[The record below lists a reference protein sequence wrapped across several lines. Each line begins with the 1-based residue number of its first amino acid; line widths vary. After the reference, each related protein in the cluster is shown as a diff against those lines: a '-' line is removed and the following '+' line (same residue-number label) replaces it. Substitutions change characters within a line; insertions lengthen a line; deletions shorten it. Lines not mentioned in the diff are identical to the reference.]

1 MMNPEMMRLAEE
13 QMRRMSPDDLAR
25 MQGQLASNP
34 DLVKLASE
42 SMINMTPHDF
52 KIASQQLNQTS
63 PEEMLS
69 MAEKIATA
77 KPEEFAA
84 MKAQA
89 DAQISHAISGAKAL
103 KQQGNELHGH
113 GRYAEAAAK
122 YDLAKDSLKN
132 VPSVAAHTLRVQ
144 CSLNLMSCYL
154 KSGRFED
161 CVNGGS
167 EVLLCSDDSSNDIVK
182 AYYRRGQAYRG
193 LGNLQAA
200 VADLSK
206 AHEISP
212 DDETIAEVLRE
223 TQGKLAAERNIPK
236 GFVIEE
242 VVEELPKG
250 VVIEEIVE
258 ELPTFQPPSLQN
270 VAENHDEIV
279 VNNQSPSSSI
289 ADMQEAV
296 RKSMEDPAM
305 RQMFVSMMENM
316 SPDVMA
322 DLSQKFGVKLS
333 KEDAAK
339 AQQAMSS
346 LSPEGLDRMMRWMGR
361 AQRGVE
367 VATKTKNWLLAR
379 KGLVI
384 ATVMLILA
392 LILLR
397 LGFSVKSMLWVC
409 SQLTTWLFARTNK

>member
-25 MQGQLASNP
+25 MQRQLASNP

-52 KIASQQLNQTS
+52 KIAFQQLNQTS

-69 MAEKIATA
+69 MAEKLATA

-103 KQQGNELHGH
+103 KQQGNELHSR

-132 VPSVAAHTLRVQ
+132 VPSAAALTLRVQ

-154 KSGRFED
+154 KSGKFQE
-161 CVNGGS
+161 CLNEGS
-167 EVLLCSDDSSNDIVK
+167 EVLLGCDDSSNVVVK
-182 AYYRRGQAYRG
+182 ACYRRGQAYRG

-212 DDETIAEVLRE
+212 EDETIAEVLRE
-223 TQGKLAAERNIPK
+223 TQG
-236 GFVIEE
+236 
-242 VVEELPKG
+242 
-250 VVIEEIVE
+250 
-258 ELPTFQPPSLQN
+258 
-270 VAENHDEIV
+270 
-279 VNNQSPSSSI
+279 
-289 ADMQEAV
+289 
-296 RKSMEDPAM
+296 
-305 RQMFVSMMENM
+305 
-316 SPDVMA
+316 
-322 DLSQKFGVKLS
+322 
-333 KEDAAK
+333 
-339 AQQAMSS
+339 
-346 LSPEGLDRMMRWMGR
+346 
-361 AQRGVE
+361 
-367 VATKTKNWLLAR
+367 
-379 KGLVI
+379 
-384 ATVMLILA
+384 
-392 LILLR
+392 
-397 LGFSVKSMLWVC
+397 
-409 SQLTTWLFARTNK
+409 

>member
-13 QMRRMSPDDLAR
+13 QVRRMSPDDLAR
-25 MQGQLASNP
+25 MQRQLASNP

-42 SMINMTPHDF
+42 SMINMTAHDF
-52 KIASQQLNQTS
+52 KIASQQLNKTS
-63 PEEMLS
+63 PEEMLC

-89 DAQISHAISGAKAL
+89 DAHISHAISGAKAL
-103 KQQGNELHGH
+103 KQQGNELHSR

-122 YDLAKDSLKN
+122 YDLAKDSLQN
-132 VPSVAAHTLRVQ
+132 VPSAAAHTLRVQ
-144 CSLNLMSCYL
+144 CSLNRMSCYL

-161 CVNGGS
+161 CVR
-167 EVLLCSDDSSNDIVK
+167 IVK

-212 DDETIAEVLRE
+212 EDETIAEVLRE
-223 TQGKLAAERNIPK
+223 TQGKLAAEGNMPK

-250 VVIEEIVE
+250 VVIQEIVE

-279 VNNQSPSSSI
+279 VNNQSPSSSPPSI

-322 DLSQKFGVKLS
+322 DLSQKFGMKVS

-346 LSPEGLDRMMRWMGR
+346 LSPEGLERMMRWMGR

-379 KGLVI
+379 KGLII
-384 ATVMLILA
+384 AIVMLILA

-409 SQLTTWLFARTNK
+409 SQLTTWLFARTNKYK

>member
-13 QMRRMSPDDLAR
+13 HLRRMSPGDLAK
-25 MQGQLASNP
+25 MQRQLASNP

-42 SMINMTPHDF
+42 SMRNMTPQDL
-52 KIASQQLNQTS
+52 KLAAQQLNQTS

-69 MAEKIATA
+69 LAEKLATV

-89 DAQISHAISGAKAL
+89 DAQISHAVSGAKAL
-103 KQQGNELHGH
+103 KQQGNELHGR

-132 VPSVAAHTLRVQ
+132 VPSAAAHVLRVQ

-154 KSGRFED
+154 KSGKFQE
-161 CVNGGS
+161 CVNEGS
-167 EVLLCSDDSSNDIVK
+167 EVLLGVLP
-182 AYYRRGQAYRG
+182 YYRRGQAYRG

-212 DDETIAEVLRE
+212 EDETIAEVLRDTE
-223 TQGKLAAERNIPK
+223 GELAAEGNLPK
-236 GFVIEE
+236 GIVIEE

-322 DLSQKFGVKLS
+322 DLSQKFGMKLS
-333 KEDAAK
+333 KEEDAK
-339 AQQAMSS
+339 AQQAMAS
-346 LSPEGLDRMMRWMGR
+346 LSPEGLYRMMRWTAR

-367 VATKTKNWLLAR
+367 VANKTKNWLLAR

-384 ATVMLILA
+384 AIVMLILS

-397 LGFSVKSMLWVC
+397 PGFSVKSMLWVC
-409 SQLTTWLFARTNK
+409 SQLTTWLFAKRNKYK

>member
-25 MQGQLASNP
+25 MQRQLASNP

-42 SMINMTPHDF
+42 SMRNMTPQDL
-52 KIASQQLNQTS
+52 KLAAQQLNQTS

-69 MAEKIATA
+69 MAEKLATA

-89 DAQISHAISGAKAL
+89 DAQISHVISGAKTL
-103 KQQGNELHGH
+103 KQQGNELHSR

-122 YDLAKDSLKN
+122 YDLAKGSLKN
-132 VPSVAAHTLRVQ
+132 VPSAAAHTLRVQ

-154 KSGRFED
+154 KSGKFQE
-161 CVNGGS
+161 CVNEGS
-167 EVLLCSDDSSNDIVK
+167 EVLLGCDDSSNVVVK

-200 VADLSK
+200 VTDLSK

-212 DDETIAEVLRE
+212 EDETIAEVLRE
-223 TQGKLAAERNIPK
+223 TQGKLAAEGNMPTGI
-236 GFVIEE
+236 VVEE

-250 VVIEEIVE
+250 VVVEEIVE

-305 RQMFVSMMENM
+305 RQMFTSMMENM

-322 DLSQKFGVKLS
+322 DLSDKFGLKLS

-346 LSPEGLDRMMRWMGR
+346 LSPEGLERMMRWIGR

-367 VATKTKNWLLAR
+367 VANKTKNWLIAR

-384 ATVMLILA
+384 AIVMLILV

-397 LGFSVKSMLWVC
+397 HP
-409 SQLTTWLFARTNK
+409 